1 MTFDREKEIADAI
14 LYEGYILY
22 PYRASAA
29 KNRQRWTFGGV
40 FPQGVEDEIS
50 TMRTEILLRADAAAR
65 VEVLVRFLQTQE
77 RQVRQLR
84 NHALRGAVYD
94 RVEALDVEGQR
105 YVTWDEAV
113 EREITACD
121 ILLSE
126 VLSRPRRIIFDAPA
140 QEAVE
145 TISAPG
151 GTVVGTVTR
160 TRQALEGLLEI
171 SATELDDGVFR
182 LAVAVTNATKLP
194 ESARLSQ
201 ADARTY
207 AFMSTH
213 MLMHAPSGEF
223 ISMLDPPAHLQAVVE
238 TCRNQGTWPVL
249 VGEEGKRDKIL
260 SSPIILYDYP
270 KVAPESK
277 GPFFD
282 GAEIDEMLALR
293 VLTLTDDEKREMMAA
308 DPRTK
313 AMLERCE
320 ALNGHDFATLHG
332 ALRTAEPSLA
342 EAPPFDFSVGHHV
355 RLNPKPRGDVF
366 DLALKGRVATILS
379 IERDFEDRVHFA
391 VTLMDDPGGD
401 LGAAG
406 FPGHRFYFSR
416 EEIEPINS
424 GDRP

>member
-1 MTFDREKEIADAI
+1 MIFDREREIADAV

-22 PYRASAA
+22 PYRASAV

-50 TMRTEILLRADAAAR
+50 TMRTEILLRADSVAR
-65 VEVLVRFLQTQE
+65 VEILIRFLQTQQ
-77 RQVRQLR
+77 RQVRKL
-84 NHALRGAVYD
+84 NFHASEAAYD
-94 RVEALDVEGQR
+94 RVAELDVEGQI

-113 EREITACD
+113 EREIAASS
-121 ILLSE
+121 IPLSN
-126 VLSRPRRIIFDAPA
+126 VLSRPRCMTFGAPA
-140 QEAVE
+140 QETVEVIHAPSGAV
-145 TISAPG
+145 A
-151 GTVVGTVTR
+151 GTVTR
-160 TRQALEGLLEI
+160 TCKALEGLLEI
-171 SATELDDGVFR
+171 SATELGDGVLR
-182 LAVAVTNATKLP
+182 LCVAVTNITKLP
-194 ESARLSQ
+194 ESGGLFR
-201 ADARTY
+201 ADAQTY

-213 MLMHAPSGEF
+213 MLMHALSGEF
-223 ISMLDPPAHLQAVVE
+223 ISILDPPAHLQAAAE

-249 VGEEGKRDKIL
+249 VGEEGTRDKIL

-282 GAEIDEMLALR
+282 GAEIDEILALR

-308 DPRTK
+308 DPRTR

-320 ALNGHDFATLHG
+320 AMNGADFATLHG
-332 ALRTAEPSLA
+332 ALRPA
-342 EAPPFDFSVGHHV
+342 EASIAEASPVDLSVGHHV

-366 DLALKGRVATILS
+366 DLALKGKLAKILS
-379 IERDFEDRVHFA
+379 IERDFDDRVHVA
-391 VTLMDDPGGD
+391 VTLSDDPGGD

-416 EEIEPINS
+416 EEIEPVSS
-424 GDRP
+424 GDHP

>member
-1 MTFDREKEIADAI
+1 MIFDREKEIADAI

-22 PYRASAA
+22 PYRASAV

-50 TMRTEILLRADAAAR
+50 TMRTEILLRADLSAR
-65 VEVLVRFLQTQE
+65 VEILIRFLQTQQ
-77 RQVRQLR
+77 RQVRKLR
-84 NHALRGAVYD
+84 MHASEGAVYE
-94 RVEALDVEGQR
+94 RVAELDVEGQR

-113 EREITACD
+113 EREFTASD
-121 ILLSE
+121 IFLSE
-126 VLSRPRRIIFDAPA
+126 VLSRPRRITFSAPS
-140 QEAVE
+140 QEADE
-145 TISAPG
+145 TIHARTG
-151 GTVVGTVTR
+151 AVVGAVTR
-160 TRQALEGLLEI
+160 IRQALEGSLDI
-171 SATELDDGVFR
+171 SATEIDDGVFR
-182 LAVAVTNATKLP
+182 LGVAVTNTTNLP
-194 ESARLSQ
+194 ELSR
-201 ADARTY
+201 ADAQTY

-213 MLMHAPSGEF
+213 MLIHTPSGEF
-223 ISMLDPPAHLQAVVE
+223 ISILDPPAHLQAAAE

-320 ALNGHDFATLHG
+320 AMNGPDFASLHG
-332 ALRTAEPSLA
+332 ALRPAENSHA
-342 EAPPFDFSVGHHV
+342 EARPFDLSIGHHV

-366 DLALKGRVATILS
+366 DLALKGKMATILA
-379 IERDFEDRVHFA
+379 IERDFDDRVHVA

-416 EEIEPINS
+416 EEIEPVNS

>member
-1 MTFDREKEIADAI
+1 MIFDREKEIADAI

-22 PYRASAA
+22 PYRASAV
-29 KNRQRWTFGGV
+29 KNQHRWTFGGV

-50 TMRTEILLRADAAAR
+50 IVRTEILLRADAAAR
-65 VEVLVRFLQTQE
+65 IEILVRFLQTQE
-77 RQVRQLR
+77 RQVRKVR
-84 NHALRGAVYD
+84 MHASEGAVYE
-94 RVEALDVEGQR
+94 RVAELDVEGQR

-113 EREITACD
+113 EREITASD

-126 VLSRPRRIIFDAPA
+126 VVSRPRHIRFGAPA

-145 TISAPG
+145 TICAPSG
-151 GTVVGTVTR
+151 AVAGTVTR
-160 TRQALEGLLEI
+160 TCQAIEGLLEI
-171 SATELDDGVFR
+171 FATELGDGVLR
-182 LAVAVTNATKLP
+182 LGVAVTNTIKLP
-194 ESARLSQ
+194 ESGRLSR
-201 ADARTY
+201 ADAQTY

-213 MLMHAPSGEF
+213 ALMHTSSGEF
-223 ISMLDPPAHLQAVVE
+223 ISILDPPAHLQAAAE
-238 TCRNQGTWPVL
+238 TCRNQATWPVL
-249 VGEEGKRDKIL
+249 VGEERKRDKIL

-293 VLTLTDDEKREMMAA
+293 VLTLTDDEKREMVAV

-320 ALNGHDFATLHG
+320 AMNGPDFASLHG
-332 ALRTAEPSLA
+332 ALRPAENSRA
-342 EAPPFDFSVGHHV
+342 EARPFDLSIGQHV
-355 RLNPKPRGDVF
+355 RLHPKPRGDVF
-366 DLALKGRVATILS
+366 DLALKGRVATILA
-379 IERDFEDRVHFA
+379 IERDFDDREHVA

-416 EEIEPINS
+416 EEIEPVGP

>member
-1 MTFDREKEIADAI
+1 MIFDREKEIADAI

-22 PYRASAA
+22 PYRASAV

-40 FPQGVEDEIS
+40 FPQHVEGEIS

-65 VEVLVRFLQTQE
+65 VEILIRFLQTQE
-77 RQVRQLR
+77 RQVRKLTM
-84 NHALRGAVYD
+84 HASEGALYEPVM
-94 RVEALDVEGQR
+94 ELDVEGQR

-113 EREITACD
+113 EREITASD

-126 VLSRPRRIIFDAPA
+126 VLSRPRRITFDAPA
-140 QEAVE
+140 QESVE
-145 TISAPG
+145 AIHARSGA
-151 GTVVGTVTR
+151 VVGAVTR
-160 TRQALEGLLEI
+160 IRKALEGLLEI
-171 SATELDDGVFR
+171 STTELDDGVLR
-182 LAVAVTNATKLP
+182 LGVAVTNTTKLS
-194 ESARLSQ
+194 ESGRLSR
-201 ADARTY
+201 ADAQTY

-213 MLMHAPSGEF
+213 MLLHTPSGEF
-223 ISMLDPPAHLQAVVE
+223 ISILDPPADLQAAAE

-249 VGEEGKRDKIL
+249 VGNEGKRDKIL

-277 GPFFD
+277 GLFFD

-293 VLTLTDDEKREMMAA
+293 VLALTDDEKREMMAA

-320 ALNGHDFATLHG
+320 AMNGPDFASLHG
-332 ALRTAEPSLA
+332 AVRPAESSRA
-342 EAPPFDFSVGHHV
+342 EARPFDLSIGHHV

-366 DLALKGRVATILS
+366 DLALKGKMATILA
-379 IERDFEDRVHFA
+379 IERDFDDRVHVA

-416 EEIEPINS
+416 EEIEPVNA
-424 GDRP
+424 GDRV

>member
-1 MTFDREKEIADAI
+1 M
-14 LYEGYILY
+14 
-22 PYRASAA
+22 
-29 KNRQRWTFGGV
+29 
-40 FPQGVEDEIS
+40 
-50 TMRTEILLRADAAAR
+50 
-65 VEVLVRFLQTQE
+65 
-77 RQVRQLR
+77 
-84 NHALRGAVYD
+84 
-94 RVEALDVEGQR
+94 
-105 YVTWDEAV
+105 
-113 EREITACD
+113 
-121 ILLSE
+121 
-126 VLSRPRRIIFDAPA
+126 
-140 QEAVE
+140 
-145 TISAPG
+145 
-151 GTVVGTVTR
+151 TR
-160 TRQALEGLLEI
+160 TREPLEGLLEI
-171 SATELDDGVFR
+171 FATELGDGVSR
-182 LAVAVTNATKLP
+182 LGVAVTNTTKLP
-194 ESARLSQ
+194 TPEPLSR
-201 ADARTY
+201 ADAQNY

-223 ISMLDPPAHLQAVVE
+223 ISILDPPIHLQAAAE
-238 TCRNQGTWPVL
+238 KCGNQGTWPVL

-320 ALNGHDFATLHG
+320 AMNGPDFAALHG
-332 ALRTAEPSLA
+332 ALRPA
-342 EAPPFDFSVGHHV
+342 EASDFKAGPFDLSVGHHV
-355 RLNPKPRGDVF
+355 RLNPKKRGDVF
-366 DLALKGRVATILS
+366 DLVLKGKLATILS
-379 IERDFEDRVHFA
+379 IERDFDDRVHVA

-416 EEIEPINS
+416 EEVEPVGP

>member
-1 MTFDREKEIADAI
+1 MIFDREREIADAV

-22 PYRASAA
+22 PYRASAV

-40 FPQGVEDEIS
+40 FPQGVQDEIS
-50 TMRTEILLRADAAAR
+50 TMQTEILLRAAASAR
-65 VEVLVRFLQTQE
+65 VEILVRFLQTQR
-77 RQVRQLR
+77 RQVRKL
-84 NHALRGAVYD
+84 NIHALEAAYD
-94 RVEALDVEGQR
+94 RVAELDVEGQR

-113 EREITACD
+113 EREIVASN
-121 ILLSE
+121 IPLSE
-126 VLSRPRRIIFDAPA
+126 VLSRPTRMTFGVPV
-140 QEAVE
+140 QETVE
-145 TISAPG
+145 TIYAPSG
-151 GTVVGTVTR
+151 AVAGTVTR
-160 TRQALEGLLEI
+160 TCKALEGLLEI
-171 SATELDDGVFR
+171 FATDFGDGVSR
-182 LAVAVTNATKLP
+182 LGVAVTNVTNLP
-194 ESARLSQ
+194 ESERLSR
-201 ADARTY
+201 ADAQTY

-213 MLMHAPSGEF
+213 MLMHAASGEF
-223 ISMLDPPAHLQAVVE
+223 ISILDPPAHLQAAAE

-293 VLTLTDDEKREMMAA
+293 VLTLTDDEKREMIAA

-320 ALNGHDFATLHG
+320 GLNGPDFASLHG
-332 ALRTAEPSLA
+332 ALRPAETSYTQA
-342 EAPPFDFSVGHHV
+342 PFDLSVGHHV

-366 DLALKGRVATILS
+366 DVALKGKLATILS
-379 IERDFEDRVHFA
+379 IERDFDDRVHVA
-391 VTLMDDPGGD
+391 VTLSDDPGGD

-416 EEIEPINS
+416 EEIEPIDP
-424 GDRP
+424 GDHP

>member
-1 MTFDREKEIADAI
+1 MIFDREKEIADAI

-22 PYRASAA
+22 PYRASAV

-50 TMRTEILLRADAAAR
+50 TMRTEILLRVDAAAR
-65 VEVLVRFLQTQE
+65 VEILVRFLQTQE
-77 RQVRQLR
+77 RQVRKLR
-84 NHALRGAVYD
+84 TQASGETIYD
-94 RVEALDVEGQR
+94 RVAALDVEGQR

-113 EREITACD
+113 EREITASD

-126 VLSRPRRIIFDAPA
+126 VLSQPKHITFGAPA

-145 TISAPG
+145 TVYARTG
-151 GTVVGTVTR
+151 AVAGTVTR
-160 TRQALEGLLEI
+160 TCQALEGLLDI
-171 SATELDDGVFR
+171 SATEIDDGVLR
-182 LAVAVTNATKLP
+182 LGIAVTNTTKLP
-194 ESARLSQ
+194 ESARLSR
-201 ADARTY
+201 ADAQTY

-213 MLMHAPSGEF
+213 TLMHTPSGEF
-223 ISMLDPPAHLQAVVE
+223 ISILDPPAHFQAAAE
-238 TCRNQGTWPVL
+238 ACRNQGTWPVL

-293 VLTLTDDEKREMMAA
+293 VLTLTDDEKREMIAA

-313 AMLERCE
+313 AILERCE
-320 ALNGHDFATLHG
+320 AMNGPDFASLHG
-332 ALRTAEPSLA
+332 ALRPADASHP
-342 EAPPFDFSVGHHV
+342 EAPPFDLSVGHHV

-366 DLALKGRVATILS
+366 DLALKGKVATILA
-379 IERDFEDRVHFA
+379 IERDFDDRVHVA

-424 GDRP
+424 GDHP

>member
-1 MTFDREKEIADAI
+1 MIFDREREIADAV

-22 PYRASAA
+22 PYRASAI

-40 FPQGVEDEIS
+40 FPQCVEDEVS
-50 TMRTEILLRADAAAR
+50 TMKTEILLMADAAAR
-65 VEVLVRFLQTQE
+65 VDILVRFLQTQQ
-77 RQVRQLR
+77 RQVRKLNIQ
-84 NHALRGAVYD
+84 ASGPVYD
-94 RVEALDVEGQR
+94 RVAELDVEGQR

-113 EREITACD
+113 EREITASD

-126 VLSRPRRIIFDAPA
+126 ALSQPRRITFGAPA
-140 QEAVE
+140 QEAIE
-145 TISAPG
+145 TICAPNG
-151 GTVVGTVTR
+151 PVVGVVTR
-160 TRQALEGLLEI
+160 SCKALEGLLEI
-171 SATELDDGVFR
+171 SATEIGDGVLR
-182 LAVAVTNATKLP
+182 LYVAVMNTTKLP
-194 ESARLSQ
+194 ESRRLSRAEAQ
-201 ADARTY
+201 SY

-213 MLMHAPSGEF
+213 MLMHTPSAEF
-223 ISMLDPPAHLQAVVE
+223 ISMLDPPVHLQAAAE
-238 TCRNQGTWPVL
+238 NCRNQGTWPVL
-249 VGEEGKRDKIL
+249 VGEGGKRDKIL
-260 SSPIILYDYP
+260 ASPIILYDYP

-313 AMLERCE
+313 TMLERCQ
-320 ALNGHDFATLHG
+320 AMNGSDFATLHG
-332 ALRTAEPSLA
+332 ALRPAETSHA
-342 EAPPFDFSVGHHV
+342 ETRPFDLSVGHHV

-366 DLALKGRVATILS
+366 DLALKGKLATILA
-379 IERDFEDRVHFA
+379 IERDFDDRVHVA
-391 VTLMDDPGGD
+391 VTLSDDPGGD

-416 EEIEPINS
+416 EEIEPVSS

>member
-1 MTFDREKEIADAI
+1 MTFEREKEIADAI

-22 PYRASAA
+22 PYRASAV

-40 FPQGVEDEIS
+40 FPRGVEDEIS
-50 TMRTEILLRADAAAR
+50 TMKTEILLRADAAAR
-65 VEVLVRFLQTQE
+65 IEILVRFLQTQK
-77 RQVRQLR
+77 RQVRKPSPLG
-84 NHALRGAVYD
+84 LGGAIYE
-94 RVEALDVEGQR
+94 RVAALDVEGQR
-105 YVTWDEAV
+105 FVSWDEAV
-113 EREITACD
+113 ECEITASE

-126 VLSRPRRIIFDAPA
+126 VLSRPRRITFRAPA

-145 TISAPG
+145 TIYARG
-151 GTVVGTVTR
+151 GAVAGTVTR
-160 TRQALEGLLEI
+160 TREPLEGLLEI
-171 SATELDDGVFR
+171 FATELGDGVSR
-182 LAVAVTNATKLP
+182 LGVAVTNTTKLP
-194 ESARLSQ
+194 TPEPLSR
-201 ADARTY
+201 ADAQNY

-223 ISMLDPPAHLQAVVE
+223 ISILDPPIHLQAAAE
-238 TCRNQGTWPVL
+238 KCGNQGTWPVL

-320 ALNGHDFATLHG
+320 AMSGPDFATLHG
-332 ALRTAEPSLA
+332 ALRPA
-342 EAPPFDFSVGHHV
+342 EASDLKARPFDLSVGHHV
-355 RLNPKPRGDVF
+355 RLNPKKRGDVF
-366 DLALKGRVATILS
+366 DLVLKGKLATILS
-379 IERDFEDRVHFA
+379 IERDFDDRVHVA

-416 EEIEPINS
+416 EEIEPVNS
-424 GDRP
+424 GGRP

>member
-1 MTFDREKEIADAI
+1 MIFEREKEIADAI

-22 PYRASAA
+22 PYRVSAV

-40 FPQGVEDEIS
+40 FPQGVDDEIS
-50 TMRTEILLRADAAAR
+50 TMRTEILLRADGAAR
-65 VEVLVRFLQTQE
+65 VEILVRFLQTQE
-77 RQVRQLR
+77 RQVRKLR
-84 NHALRGAVYD
+84 MHASEGAVYE
-94 RVEALDVEGQR
+94 RVAALDVEGQR

-113 EREITACD
+113 EREITASD
-121 ILLSE
+121 IRLSE
-126 VLSRPRRIIFDAPA
+126 VVSRPRRITFGTPA
-140 QEAVE
+140 REAVE
-145 TISAPG
+145 AIYSRT
-151 GTVVGTVTR
+151 GTVAGTVTR
-160 TRQALEGLLEI
+160 TCQALEGLLEI
-171 SATELDDGVFR
+171 SAMELDDGVLR
-182 LAVAVTNATKLP
+182 LGVAVTNTTKLQ
-194 ESARLSQ
+194 ESVRLSR

-213 MLMHAPSGEF
+213 ALMHTPSGEF
-223 ISMLDPPAHLQAVVE
+223 ISILDPPAHLHAAAE

-249 VGEEGKRDKIL
+249 VGHEGKRDKIL

-308 DPRTK
+308 DPRTR
-313 AMLERCE
+313 AMLQRCE
-320 ALNGHDFATLHG
+320 AMNDLDFAILHG
-332 ALRTAEPSLA
+332 ALRPAEVSHA
-342 EAPPFDFSVGHHV
+342 EARPFDLSVGHRV

-379 IERDFEDRVHFA
+379 IERDFDDRVHVA
-391 VTLMDDPGGD
+391 VTLRDDPGGD

-416 EEIEPINS
+416 DEIEPVNS
-424 GDRP
+424 GDQP

>member
-1 MTFDREKEIADAI
+1 MIFDREREIADAV

-22 PYRASAA
+22 PYRASAV

-50 TMRTEILLRADAAAR
+50 TMRTEILLRADTVAR
-65 VEVLVRFLQTQE
+65 VEILIRFLQTQQ
-77 RQVRQLR
+77 RQVRKL
-84 NHALRGAVYD
+84 NFYASEAAYD
-94 RVEALDVEGQR
+94 RVAELDVEGQI

-113 EREITACD
+113 EREIAASS
-121 ILLSE
+121 IPLSD
-126 VLSRPRRIIFDAPA
+126 VLSRPRRMTFGAPA
-140 QEAVE
+140 QETVE
-145 TISAPG
+145 TIHAPSG
-151 GTVVGTVTR
+151 AVAGTVTR
-160 TRQALEGLLEI
+160 TCKALQGLLEI
-171 SATELDDGVFR
+171 SATELGDGVSR
-182 LAVAVTNATKLP
+182 LGVAVTNIAKLP
-194 ESARLSQ
+194 ESGRLSR
-201 ADARTY
+201 ADAQTY

-223 ISMLDPPAHLQAVVE
+223 ISILDPPAHLRAAAE

-308 DPRTK
+308 DPRTRT
-313 AMLERCE
+313 MLERCE
-320 ALNGHDFATLHG
+320 AMNGPDFATLHG
-332 ALRTAEPSLA
+332 VLRPA
-342 EAPPFDFSVGHHV
+342 EASNAEARPFDLSVGHHV

-366 DLALKGRVATILS
+366 DLALKGKLARIQS
-379 IERDFEDRVHFA
+379 IERDFDDRVHVA
-391 VTLMDDPGGD
+391 VTLSDDPGGD

-416 EEIEPINS
+416 EEIEPVSS
-424 GDRP
+424 GDHP

>member
-1 MTFDREKEIADAI
+1 MIFDREKEIADAI

-22 PYRASAA
+22 PYRASAV

-40 FPQGVEDEIS
+40 FPQHVEGEIS

-65 VEVLVRFLQTQE
+65 VEILIRFLQTQE
-77 RQVRQLR
+77 RQVRKLTM
-84 NHALRGAVYD
+84 HASEGALYEPVM
-94 RVEALDVEGQR
+94 ELDVEGQR

-113 EREITACD
+113 EREITASD

-126 VLSRPRRIIFDAPA
+126 VLSRPRRITFDAPA
-140 QEAVE
+140 QESVE
-145 TISAPG
+145 AIHARSGA
-151 GTVVGTVTR
+151 VVGAVTR
-160 TRQALEGLLEI
+160 IRKALEGLLEI
-171 SATELDDGVFR
+171 STTELDDGVLR
-182 LAVAVTNATKLP
+182 LGVAVTNTTKLS
-194 ESARLSQ
+194 ESGRLSR
-201 ADARTY
+201 ADAQTY

-213 MLMHAPSGEF
+213 MLLHTPSGEF
-223 ISMLDPPAHLQAVVE
+223 ISILDPPADLQAAAE

-249 VGEEGKRDKIL
+249 VGNEGKRDKIL

-293 VLTLTDDEKREMMAA
+293 VLALTDDEKREMMAA

-320 ALNGHDFATLHG
+320 AMNGPDFASLHG
-332 ALRTAEPSLA
+332 AVRPAESSRA
-342 EAPPFDFSVGHHV
+342 EARPFDLSIGHHV

-366 DLALKGRVATILS
+366 DLALKGKMATILA
-379 IERDFEDRVHFA
+379 IERDFDDRVHVA

-416 EEIEPINS
+416 EEIEPVNA
-424 GDRP
+424 GDRV

>member
-1 MTFDREKEIADAI
+1 MIFDREKQIADAV

-22 PYRASAA
+22 PYRASAV

-40 FPQGVEDEIS
+40 FPLDVDDEIS
-50 TMRTEILLRADAAAR
+50 TMKTEILLRADAAAR
-65 VEVLVRFLQTQE
+65 VEILVRFLQTQE
-77 RQVRQLR
+77 RQVRKLR
-84 NHALRGAVYD
+84 IHASEGAVYE
-94 RVEALDVEGQR
+94 RVAELDVEGQR

-113 EREITACD
+113 EREITASD

-126 VLSRPRRIIFDAPA
+126 VLSRPRRMTFGAPA

-145 TISAPG
+145 TIYAPSG
-151 GTVVGTVTR
+151 AVVGTVTR
-160 TRQALEGLLEI
+160 TCQALEGLLEI
-171 SATELDDGVFR
+171 SATELDDGVLR
-182 LAVAVTNATKLP
+182 LGVAVTNTTKLP
-194 ESARLSQ
+194 ESGRLSR
-201 ADARTY
+201 ADAQTY

-213 MLMHAPSGEF
+213 MLMHTPSGEF
-223 ISMLDPPAHLQAVVE
+223 ISILDPPAHLQSAAE

-293 VLTLTDDEKREMMAA
+293 VLTLTDDEKREMTAA

-320 ALNGHDFATLHG
+320 AMNGLDFASLHG
-332 ALRTAEPSLA
+332 ALRPA
-342 EAPPFDFSVGHHV
+342 EASPAEARPFDLAIGHHV

-366 DLALKGRVATILS
+366 DLALKGKVATILA
-379 IERDFEDRVHFA
+379 IERDFDDRVHVA

-416 EEIEPINS
+416 EEIEPVNS

>member
-1 MTFDREKEIADAI
+1 M
-14 LYEGYILY
+14 
-22 PYRASAA
+22 
-29 KNRQRWTFGGV
+29 
-40 FPQGVEDEIS
+40 
-50 TMRTEILLRADAAAR
+50 
-65 VEVLVRFLQTQE
+65 
-77 RQVRQLR
+77 
-84 NHALRGAVYD
+84 
-94 RVEALDVEGQR
+94 LD
-105 YVTWDEAV
+105 
-113 EREITACD
+113 
-121 ILLSE
+121 
-126 VLSRPRRIIFDAPA
+126 
-140 QEAVE
+140 
-145 TISAPG
+145 
-151 GTVVGTVTR
+151 
-160 TRQALEGLLEI
+160 I
-171 SATELDDGVFR
+171 SATEVDDGVLR
-182 LAVAVTNATKLP
+182 LGVAVTNTTKLP
-194 ESARLSQ
+194 ESGRLSR
-201 ADARTY
+201 ADAQTY

-213 MLMHAPSGEF
+213 ALMHTPSGEF
-223 ISMLDPPAHLQAVVE
+223 ISILDPPAHLQAAAE

-320 ALNGHDFATLHG
+320 AMNEFDFATLHG
-332 ALRTAEPSLA
+332 ALRPA
-342 EAPPFDFSVGHHV
+342 EASHAEARPFDLSVGHHV

-366 DLALKGRVATILS
+366 DLALKGKVATILA
-379 IERDFEDRVHFA
+379 IERDFDDRVHVA

-416 EEIEPINS
+416 EEIEPVNS

>member
-1 MTFDREKEIADAI
+1 MIFDREKEIADAI

-22 PYRASAA
+22 PYRASAV

-50 TMRTEILLRADAAAR
+50 TMRTEILLRADPTAR
-65 VEVLVRFLQTQE
+65 VKILVRFLQTQE
-77 RQVRQLR
+77 RQVRKLR
-84 NHALRGAVYD
+84 TQASGEAIYD
-94 RVEALDVEGQR
+94 RVAALDVEGQR

-113 EREITACD
+113 ESEITASD

-126 VLSRPRRIIFDAPA
+126 VLSHSRRITFGAPA
-140 QEAVE
+140 HEAVE
-145 TISAPG
+145 TIHARTG
-151 GTVVGTVTR
+151 AVVGTVTR
-160 TRQALEGLLEI
+160 TCKALEGLLDI
-171 SATELDDGVFR
+171 SATEIDDGVLR
-182 LAVAVTNATKLP
+182 LGVAVTNTTRLP
-194 ESARLSQ
+194 VSERHSR
-201 ADARTY
+201 ADAQTY
-207 AFMSTH
+207 ALMSTH
-213 MLMHAPSGEF
+213 MLMHTPSGEF
-223 ISMLDPPAHLQAVVE
+223 ISILDPPAHLQAAAE

-320 ALNGHDFATLHG
+320 AMNGPDFASLHG
-332 ALRTAEPSLA
+332 ALRPA
-342 EAPPFDFSVGHHV
+342 EASHAEARPFDLSVGHHV

-366 DLALKGRVATILS
+366 DLALKGRLATILA
-379 IERDFEDRVHFA
+379 IERDFDDRMHVA

-416 EEIEPINS
+416 EEIEPINA
-424 GDRP
+424 GDHP